1 METTDVQRLK
11 SIKQA
16 LFSIAHGNF
25 DSRIAR
31 TEADDII
38 ESIVV
43 LINMMAEEMKETL
56 LLYADLHTNT
66 NNTEHIHM
74 VFILD
79 QNFKI
84 RYVTSDVLAELGYET
99 NDLLR
104 KSFSTLLSN
113 SHLGLWR
120 SIGSQMIYSEEYNK
134 QHRLIFRCKN
144 KLERFY
150 TCGITS
156 IYDVASTSQYIM
168 VSAYEPILKSKILE
182 DSVPQ
187 NHKLTNSH
195 KSKAPPN
202 VLLRQK
208 DRRVLQNIQQYILKN
223 LDKALP
229 HLKILA
235 HNFGTNEFKLK
246 YGFKQ
251 LYGTTVFRFL
261 KQERMKKGRLLI
273 ENTNLPIKTIAKMCG
288 YTNGSHF
295 SRDFRECFSLSPRK
309 VRGGVIEDTT
319 VGDTTALGRTA

>member
-1 METTDVQRLK
+1 METRDIERLRN
-11 SIKQA
+11 IKQA

-38 ESIVV
+38 ESIIV

-56 LLYADLHTNT
+56 RLYAELRINT
-66 NNTEHIHM
+66 DTTEHIHM

-99 NDLLR
+99 NDLLK
-104 KSFSTLLSN
+104 KSFSTLLSQ

-120 SIGSQMIYSEEYNK
+120 SIGSQMHFSQEYHK
-134 QHRLIFRCKN
+134 QHRLILRCKN
-144 KLERFY
+144 GLERCY
-150 TCGITS
+150 SCGLTS
-156 IYDVASTSQYIM
+156 IYDVASSSQYIM
-168 VSAYEPILKSKILE
+168 VSIYEPILKSKLLE
-182 DSVPQ
+182 DGAGQKSQ
-187 NHKLTNSH
+187 QTNIP
-195 KSKAPPN
+195 KTKAPPN

-208 DRRVLQNIQQYILKN
+208 DRRVLQNIQHYILKN

-229 HLKILA
+229 NLKILA

-261 KQERMKKGRLLI
+261 KQERLKKGRLLI
-273 ENTNLPIKTIAKMCG
+273 ENTSFPIKTIAKMCG

-295 SRDFRECFSLSPRK
+295 SRDFRECFDLTPRK
-309 VRGGVIEDTT
+309 VRGT
-319 VGDTTALGRTA
+319 

>member
-1 METTDVQRLK
+1 METKDIERLRN
-11 SIKQA
+11 IKQA

-31 TEADDII
+31 TEADDVI
-38 ESIVV
+38 ESIIV

-56 LLYADLHTNT
+56 RLYSDMHINAE
-66 NNTEHIHM
+66 NTEHIHM

-79 QNFKI
+79 PNFKI
-84 RYVTSDVLAELGYET
+84 RYVTSDVLPELGYET
-99 NDLLR
+99 KDLLM
-104 KSFSTLLSN
+104 KSFSSLLSP

-120 SIGSQMIYSEEYNK
+120 SIGSQMVFSQEYNK
-134 QHRLIFRCKN
+134 QHRLILRCKD

-150 TCGITS
+150 TCGIIS
-156 IYDVASTSQYIM
+156 IYDVASSSQYIM
-168 VSAYEPILKSKILE
+168 VSIYEPILKSKMVE
-182 DSVPQ
+182 DGTGQKTQQP
-187 NHKLTNSH
+187 NTH

-208 DRRVLQNIQQYILKN
+208 DRRVLQNIQHHILKN
-223 LDKALP
+223 LDKNLP

-235 HNFGTNEFKLK
+235 HNFGINEFKLK

-261 KQERMKKGRLLI
+261 KQERLKKGRLLI

-295 SRDFRECFSLSPRK
+295 SRDFRECFDLTPRK
-309 VRGGVIEDTT
+309 IRGT
-319 VGDTTALGRTA
+319 

>member
-1 METTDVQRLK
+1 MGTSDFERLRN
-11 SIKQA
+11 IKQA

-38 ESIVV
+38 ESIIV

-56 LLYADLHTNT
+56 RLYAELRINT
-66 NNTEHIHM
+66 DTTEHIHM

-99 NDLLR
+99 NDLLK
-104 KSFSTLLSN
+104 KSFSTLLSQ

-120 SIGSQMIYSEEYNK
+120 SIGSQMHFSKEYNK
-134 QHRLIFRCKN
+134 QHRLILRCKN
-144 KLERFY
+144 GLERFY
-150 TCGITS
+150 TCGLTS
-156 IYDVASTSQYIM
+156 IYDVATTSQYIM
-168 VSAYEPILKSKILE
+168 VSIYEPILKSKLLE
-182 DSVPQ
+182 DGIGQ
-187 NHKLTNSH
+187 
-195 KSKAPPN
+195 KSLQIITSKTKGPPN
-202 VLLRQK
+202 VLLRPK
-208 DRRVLQNIQQYILKN
+208 DRRVLQNIHHFILKN
-223 LDKALP
+223 LDKGLP

-261 KQERMKKGRLLI
+261 KQERLKKGRLLI

-295 SRDFRECFSLSPRK
+295 SRDFREHFNLSPRR
-309 VRGGVIEDTT
+309 VRGDV
-319 VGDTTALGRTA
+319 A